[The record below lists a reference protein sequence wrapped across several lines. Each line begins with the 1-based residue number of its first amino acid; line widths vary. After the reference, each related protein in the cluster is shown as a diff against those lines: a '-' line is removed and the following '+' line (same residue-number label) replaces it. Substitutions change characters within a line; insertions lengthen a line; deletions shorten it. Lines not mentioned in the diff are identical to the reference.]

1 MRQPT
6 ARTWAILEAA
16 HRLAQA
22 EGTTTEMVLAM
33 VAEDQ
38 ESRGAAS
45 GADQRPG
52 HPAERAGNTGGTLVR
67 LCAPQDASISRSVPI
82 R

>member
-6 ARTWAILEAA
+6 ARTWAILDAA

-38 ESRGAAS
+38 ESRGAA
-45 GADQRPG
+45 A
-52 HPAERAGNTGGTLVR
+52 PAECAVSPQPAGR
-67 LCAPQDASISRSVPI
+67 QPEA
-82 R
+82 